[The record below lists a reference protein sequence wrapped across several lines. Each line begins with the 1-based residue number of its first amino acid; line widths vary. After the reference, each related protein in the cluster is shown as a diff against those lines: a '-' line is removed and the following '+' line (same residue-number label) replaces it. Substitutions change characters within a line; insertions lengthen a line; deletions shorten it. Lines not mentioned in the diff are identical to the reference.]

1 MAIPGGVAQAGRR
14 RPSPAPAPPA
24 RSSSGAPPFEK
35 PPPPT
40 AVSGLGVVGRVGVQS
55 VSARGRVHPGVD
67 GSGPPARPG
76 PLALH
81 GNRSR
86 SVFYCETGR
95 VDACRFK
102 SDPELTSSRDRAPLL
117 YQPPG
122 RRLWLATTLTKTHF
136 AYWHTGRRKHD
147 RHCNLQAATPPPH
160 AAHLSSRLRL
170 RGAPGRAVARS
181 RRSPRARA
189 ACTLCRVCAPQAS
202 HKLSS
207 G

>member
-1 MAIPGGVAQAGRR
+1 MYGKWRSRAGLLRLAADGPRQRQRRRHDRHRALRHLKSPPRR
-14 RPSPAPAPPA
+14 RPSAASAWSVGSGCSRSRPGAGCTPASTAP
-24 RSSSGAPPFEK
+24 
-35 PPPPT
+35 
-40 AVSGLGVVGRVGVQS
+40 GLRRV
-55 VSARGRVHPGVD
+55 RGRL
-67 GSGPPARPG
+67 RCT
-76 PLALH
+76 LH

-147 RHCNLQAATPPPH
+147 RHCNLQAATPPP
-160 AAHLSSRLRL
+160 
-170 RGAPGRAVARS
+170 PRS
-181 RRSPRARA
+181 TS
-189 ACTLCRVCAPQAS
+189 VIAPQAARRAWACS
-202 HKLSS
+202 RAISA
-207 G
+207 

>member
-1 MAIPGGVAQAGRR
+1 MYGKWRSRAGLLRLAADGPRQRQRRRHDRHRALRHLKSPPRR
-14 RPSPAPAPPA
+14 RPSAASA
-24 RSSSGAPPFEK
+24 W
-35 PPPPT
+35 
-40 AVSGLGVVGRVGVQS
+40 S
-55 VSARGRVHPGVD
+55 V
-67 GSGPPARPG
+67 GSGCSRSRPG
-76 PLALH
+76 AGCTPASTAPGLRVRRRVRGLRFHRCTLH

-147 RHCNLQAATPPPH
+147 RHCNLQAATPPP
-160 AAHLSSRLRL
+160 
-170 RGAPGRAVARS
+170 PRS
-181 RRSPRARA
+181 TS
-189 ACTLCRVCAPQAS
+189 VIAPQAARRAWACS
-202 HKLSS
+202 RAISA
-207 G
+207 